1 MDYSKAYKGIFKPKH
16 PHKYKGDPTNIIY
29 RSSWEKQCMI
39 YFDNKP
45 DIVQWQSEEWFI
57 PYRHPITGRIHRYFP
72 DFVIKNTKDQVYVIE
87 VKPYKQTQEPK
98 IQKKKTRRYLTEV
111 KTFAIN
117 TYKWKAAREYCA
129 ARKWEFVILTE
140 KELKI

>member
-45 DIVQWQSEEWFI
+45 DIVQWQSEALTGI
-57 PYRHPITGRIHRYFP
+57 NNPY
-72 DFVIKNTKDQVYVIE
+72 Q
-87 VKPYKQTQEPK
+87 PYKQTQEPK